1 MYRLVS
7 VKSRL
12 NLTKLTKIENGI
24 NRYLTDTQPILPI
37 MLVSKMYR
45 LVSVKYRL
53 KMTKVEIWV
62 NRYLTDITDTNRY
75 LTDI

>member
-1 MYRLVS
+1 
-7 VKSRL
+7 
-12 NLTKLTKIENGI
+12 
-24 NRYLTDTQPILPI
+24 

-53 KMTKVEIWV
+53 KIIKVEIWV

-75 LTDI
+75 LTDITNIL

>member
-7 VKSRL
+7 VKYWL
-12 NLTKLTKIENGI
+12 NLTKLTKIEDGI
-24 NRYLTDTQPILPI
+24 NRYLTYTLLILPI
-37 MLVSKMYR
+37 MVVSKMYR

-53 KMTKVEIWV
+53 KITKVEIWV
-62 NRYLTDITDTNRY
+62 NRYLTNITNTNRY

>member
-1 MYRLVS
+1 
-7 VKSRL
+7 
-12 NLTKLTKIENGI
+12 
-24 NRYLTDTQPILPI
+24 

-53 KMTKVEIWV
+53 KITKVETWV
-62 NRYLTDITDTNRY
+62 NQYLTDVTDTNRY

>member
-1 MYRLVS
+1 
-7 VKSRL
+7 
-12 NLTKLTKIENGI
+12 
-24 NRYLTDTQPILPI
+24 

-53 KMTKVEIWV
+53 KITKKVEIWV
-62 NRYLTDITDTNRY
+62 NRYLTDTSRY

>member
-7 VKSRL
+7 VKYRL
-12 NLTKLTKIENGI
+12 NLTNLTKIENGI

-62 NRYLTDITDTNRY
+62 NRYLTNITNTNRY

>member
-1 MYRLVS
+1 
-7 VKSRL
+7 
-12 NLTKLTKIENGI
+12 
-24 NRYLTDTQPILPI
+24 

-45 LVSVKYRL
+45 LELVKYRL
-53 KMTKVEIWV
+53 KITKVEIRV

>member
-7 VKSRL
+7 VKYRL

-24 NRYLTDTQPILPI
+24 NRYLTDLLPI

-53 KMTKVEIWV
+53 KITKVEIWV
-62 NRYLTDITDTNRY
+62 NRYLTDTNRY
-75 LTDI
+75 LTNITNTL

>member
-1 MYRLVS
+1 
-7 VKSRL
+7 
-12 NLTKLTKIENGI
+12 
-24 NRYLTDTQPILPI
+24 

-45 LVSVKYRL
+45 LVLVKYWL
-53 KMTKVEIWV
+53 KIIKVEIWV

>member
-1 MYRLVS
+1 
-7 VKSRL
+7 
-12 NLTKLTKIENGI
+12 
-24 NRYLTDTQPILPI
+24 
-37 MLVSKMYR
+37 MLVSKLYR

-53 KMTKVEIWV
+53 KITKVEICV